1 MNIQCPKCK
10 SKYRIDSSVVPEK
23 GRSIECARCHNIFPV
38 SRKEEA
44 EGIEKVVN
52 NLKENLEE
60 WDKRLM
66 KREKEE
72 KEIKFDLGEEKD
84 LAETSDIEDEEM
96 EKMFRDVLE
105 DMEKKDEEK
114 TIETRDEEVE
124 HTENLKDEIDVGPYP
139 DREKEVETDK
149 IEVDEEKS
157 GVVVVEEGIEE
168 TPEKT
173 PEEPIQEIKEEDMVA
188 GESTEDRADPDI
200 SDISTE
206 ETGKE
211 EIRELL
217 EEAKEIAETAL
228 EEKPGI
234 EEKIEETP
242 EKTPEEPIQE
252 IKEEEAITTEFQEW
266 EENLDKTEKET
277 LTEETGAPAEARI
290 ETNETPPDEVKPGVE
305 EKIEETPEKTP
316 EEPIQEIK
324 EEEAI
329 TAEYQEQ
336 EADPDKTEE
345 ETFAEEIKEP
355 AEARIETNE
364 TPPDEVKPGIEEKIE
379 ETPEKTPEEPAQEIK
394 KQDKE
399 KSTILSKLIPYISYL
414 TRVKKLLFKPGKT
427 SEKTGKIRKTPSLLM
442 SSVAAITLII
452 FMAGG
457 YYILK
462 NIFSSEQTE
471 VMVKSEGKIIP
482 GDPVTKDAKSAPE
495 IGDKTT
501 SSTPE
506 TKRPLPA
513 PAKEDKKITPGVPE
527 SDSLI
532 VKIGSI
538 IPITYDAEKT
548 KIMSMIIKLKMD
560 TDETAR
566 EARNNMPIFE
576 EIIEEAVDAF
586 FKDSFYEDIHF
597 VQDKLKNAITVQLN
611 KSLQRGTIKGIDF
624 EDFMVQ

>member
-10 SKYRIDSSVVPEK
+10 SKYKIDSSVVPEK
-23 GRSIECARCHNIFPV
+23 GKNIECARCHNIFLV

-72 KEIKFDLGEEKD
+72 KEIRFDLGEEKD
-84 LAETSDIEDEEM
+84 LAETSDIKDEEM

-105 DMEKKDEEK
+105 DMEKKDEEE

-124 HTENLKDEIDVGPYP
+124 HTENLKDE
-139 DREKEVETDK
+139 K
-149 IEVDEEKS
+149 EVDEEKP
-157 GVVVVEEGIEE
+157 GVDEEIEE
-168 TPEKT
+168 TAEKT
-173 PEEPIQEIKEEDMVA
+173 QEEPIQEIKEEDMVS

-200 SDISTE
+200 SDISIK

-228 EEKPGI
+228 EEKPDI
-234 EEKIEETP
+234 EEKIEKRP
-242 EKTPEEPIQE
+242 EKTPEELTQE
-252 IKEEEAITTEFQEW
+252 IKEEEEEEEITTEFQEW

-277 LTEETGAPAEARI
+277 LTEETGAPAETRI
-290 ETNETPPDEVKPGVE
+290 ETNETPQDEEKPGVD
-305 EKIEETPEKTP
+305 EKTEETPEKTQ

-329 TAEYQEQ
+329 TAESQEQ
-336 EADPDKTEE
+336 EADPDKTEK
-345 ETFAEEIKEP
+345 ETFTEEIKEP

-364 TPPDEVKPGIEEKIE
+364 TPQDEEKPGTEEKIE
-379 ETPEKTPEEPAQEIK
+379 ETTEKTPEELTQEIK

-442 SSVAAITLII
+442 STVAAIALII
-452 FMAGG
+452 LMAGG
-457 YYILK
+457 YYTIK
-462 NIFSSEQTE
+462 NIFSSEQTD
-471 VMVKSEGKIIP
+471 VMIKSEGEIIP
-482 GDPVTKDAKSAPE
+482 GDPVTKDEKSAPE
-495 IGDKTT
+495 TGDKTS
-501 SSTPE
+501 SSTQE
-506 TKRPLPA
+506 TKEPLPA
-513 PAKEDKKITPGVPE
+513 PAEDDKKTTSGMPE

-566 EARNNMPIFE
+566 EARNNIPIFE

-597 VQDKLKNAITVQLN
+597 VQDKLKDAITAQLN
-611 KSLQRGTIKGIDF
+611 KSLQRG
-624 EDFMVQ
+624 